1 MNPVSS
7 GQCFM
12 TRAQQQ
18 QQQHNNI
25 PIVNNTQCGY
35 FLSWYNL
42 FLSILSYSC
51 LWPSMRQRQGQELES
66 KEGKFDVEHCSKSRN
81 LIFTKFPVLHV
92 TVFAVTRLSRG
103 EEGNFKS
110 SPMVTLI
117 YKIYLMYIE
126 EKRTSLK
133 ISSLM
138 GDFKDLCKK
147 NKPAVGILHVKVHRC
162 QNWRTLIVASISSQM
177 GDSASQPPEPVA
189 GKSSSTTFLQ
199 LQS

>member
-1 MNPVSS
+1 
-7 GQCFM
+7 
-12 TRAQQQ
+12 
-18 QQQHNNI
+18 
-25 PIVNNTQCGY
+25 
-35 FLSWYNL
+35 
-42 FLSILSYSC
+42 
-51 LWPSMRQRQGQELES
+51 MRQRQGQELES

-110 SPMVTLI
+110 SLMVTLI

-162 QNWRTLIVASISSQM
+162 QNWITLH
-177 GDSASQPPEPVA
+177 
-189 GKSSSTTFLQ
+189 
-199 LQS
+199 

>member
-1 MNPVSS
+1 
-7 GQCFM
+7 
-12 TRAQQQ
+12 
-18 QQQHNNI
+18 
-25 PIVNNTQCGY
+25 
-35 FLSWYNL
+35 
-42 FLSILSYSC
+42 
-51 LWPSMRQRQGQELES
+51 MRQRQGQELES

-110 SPMVTLI
+110 SLMVTLI

-147 NKPAVGILHVKVHRC
+147 NQTCCWYFACQGTSMSKLENTNSCIHQLTDGRLSFSATGASSRKILFHNIFATAVLSSFICEKMHILLDQSLFEGTRLI
-162 QNWRTLIVASISSQM
+162 WRL
-177 GDSASQPPEPVA
+177 
-189 GKSSSTTFLQ
+189 
-199 LQS
+199 